1 MTSPAI
7 KILILTALAACIYL
21 FITEIMRGQRLARL
35 IQWVRES
42 HPAEW
47 NALPWAARKVNRLGG
62 IIHLYKNK
70 LITDPHFIA
79 GFQAVRPF
87 RRDQVIAF
95 GIAAA
100 AIAFVFVGVTYWGW
114 RW

>member
-35 IQWVRES
+35 IKWVRES

-70 LITDPHFIA
+70 VITDPHFIA
-79 GFQAVRPF
+79 GF
-87 RRDQVIAF
+87 RR
-95 GIAAA
+95 
-100 AIAFVFVGVTYWGW
+100 FVPSAEI
-114 RW
+114 R